1 MSKNKIM
8 VVLLIM
14 LSIGIISLYTT
25 FGYEGDNNVIEEE
38 STSDHKITT
47 SLKESTDKE
56 IFVNANE
63 EKFIDISLK
72 NTYDANI
79 RYGMYYYMINPEKL
93 PDDVTITLADDS
105 IDPLENIIK
114 SGETKSV
121 SIRITN
127 NSEYTINLIVGA
139 VGGFEKGKIEDIE
152 LDGGILIK

>member
-8 VVLLIM
+8 IVLLIM
-14 LSIGIISLYTT
+14 LSIGVISLYTT
-25 FGYEGDNNVIEEE
+25 FGYEGDKNIIEEE

-47 SLKESTDKE
+47 SLKESTNKE
-56 IFVNANE
+56 IFVNAGE
-63 EKFIDISLK
+63 EKFIDINLK
-72 NTYDANI
+72 NTYNATI
-79 RYGMYYYMINPEKL
+79 RYGMYYYMINPEKI
-93 PDDVTITLADDS
+93 PDNVTITLAENS

-114 SGETKSV
+114 SGENKSV

-127 NSEYTINLIVGA
+127 NSEYTINLIIGA